1 MSSQCSSGWS
11 QNCSLSHSFRLGP
24 ALERGHLSAQGHGR
38 HRREPTPAPT
48 TPGVSAFLE
57 FPVARQV
64 KDPTLSCCGSGC
76 SSDAGPIPGL
86 GTSACLEGVAKKINE
101 TIKGLEERLV

>member
-1 MSSQCSSGWS
+1 M
-11 QNCSLSHSFRLGP
+11 
-24 ALERGHLSAQGHGR
+24 
-38 HRREPTPAPT
+38 
-48 TPGVSAFLE
+48 
-57 FPVARQV
+57 ARQV